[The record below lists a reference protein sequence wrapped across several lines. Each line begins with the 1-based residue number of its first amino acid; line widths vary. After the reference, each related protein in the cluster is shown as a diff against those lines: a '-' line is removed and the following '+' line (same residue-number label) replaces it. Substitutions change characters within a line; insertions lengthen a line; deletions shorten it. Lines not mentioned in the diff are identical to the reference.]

1 MLFKMVVLF
10 SFRFLHV
17 EYNVDVEGAC
27 GGEMACSTCH
37 MILSQRLFDLIP
49 KKKEEEE
56 DMLDL
61 AVGLTDT

>member
-1 MLFKMVVLF
+1 
-10 SFRFLHV
+10 
-17 EYNVDVEGAC
+17 
-27 GGEMACSTCH
+27 MACSTCH